1 MSEIKSKSMNPVFK
15 NILGVIGGIII
26 GGVVNMSLITVGPQI
41 IPPPVDA
48 DMTTME
54 GLKAAMEFME
64 PKHFLF
70 PWLAHALGS
79 FAGGLFAYLV
89 SGANKE
95 RMAYIVAFFFLL
107 GGIAS
112 VTMLS
117 SPVWFTIADLALA
130 YLPMA
135 CLAILTGKT
144 IQNKTVP
151 FQ

>member
-1 MSEIKSKSMNPVFK
+1 MNPVFK

-26 GGVVNMSLITVGPQI
+26 GSVVNMSLITVGPKI

-48 DMTTME
+48 DMTTLE
-54 GLKAAMEFME
+54 GLTAAMEFMK

-89 SGANKE
+89 SGTNKD

-107 GGIAS
+107 GGIAN
-112 VTMLS
+112 VTMLP
-117 SPVWFTIADLALA
+117 SPLWFTIADLALA
-130 YLPMA
+130 YIPMA
-135 CLAILTGKT
+135 WLAITLGKLVQRT
-144 IQNKTVP
+144 
-151 FQ
+151 